1 MPLEP
6 PRDGRRRLL
15 WMAFLKEG
23 EVAEE
28 RFDQ

>member
-1 MPLEP
+1 MLLKP
-6 PRDGRRRLL
+6 PGHGRRRLL
-15 WMAFLKEG
+15 RVTFLKQG